1 MYKFCIDLTQTTCFS
16 FVFLLYRLP
25 ESIGKIWKV
34 QIWHNN
40 VGSSP
45 SWYLSRVIVKDLN
58 NGQCSNH
65 LFFLNFFL
73 KCIKLFGCS
82 FNKERIHNLCNT
94 KIIPNIPHTSIFTE
108 FSLVFMQIKKKIQ
121 LIYLLKLIM
130 LFYVILFS
138 KSADS

>member
-1 MYKFCIDLTQTTCFS
+1 MYKFCIDFTQTTCFS

-82 FNKERIHNLCNT
+82 LLLQ
-94 KIIPNIPHTSIFTE
+94 IIPNIPHTSLFTE

-138 KSADS
+138 KSAGS

>member
-65 LFFLNFFL
+65 LFFF
-73 KCIKLFGCS
+73 KLFS
-82 FNKERIHNLCNT
+82 KMYKTFWLLFQQIKDT
-94 KIIPNIPHTSIFTE
+94 KIIPNIPHTSLFTE

-138 KSADS
+138 KSAGS